1 MDYGEVKEWVRTQDV
16 IENRVSIIN
25 QVLGARYD
33 GCLDNPLV
41 VRYRR
46 GTYELSVCG
55 AEYASWQVY
64 DMESTSA
71 ALDCVQAL
79 KRGLWLLK
87 RSGRLTFT

>member
-25 QVLGARYD
+25 QVLGACYD
-33 GCLDNPLV
+33 GCMENPLLMS
-41 VRYRR
+41 YRR
-46 GTYELSVCG
+46 GSYVLTVCG
-55 AEYASWQVY
+55 AEFARWQIY
-64 DMESTSA
+64 DMESTGA

-87 RSGRLTFT
+87 RSGRLSFT